1 MTDQNHDFA
10 DLVAQAAEPDK
21 PDTRVIEDTLLTG
34 LFTSPEAAARILSE
48 TRPNDYYYQL
58 HRELAA
64 AVYPA
69 LNAGDHVD
77 LVTFRA
83 GLATVAQGDP
93 KAAEER
99 QKLHDLADQVMTRA
113 KTDPPA
119 LGKVEA
125 YLSIFVEGARRR
137 LAKNL
142 IKRVEADLEAG
153 DLSPVEAGSRVFETV
168 VNLEAARRLVGAFK
182 SEGEDWPA
190 YFAALEARQSPG
202 REFLGLNTGFD
213 HLNNVANGLTEGLF
227 VLGAA
232 PSTGKTTFAKQLTDQ
247 VAELNPNAVCLFVS
261 LEQSR
266 EELRVKTLS
275 RLSGVENRDILRGRL
290 DISKTGWSRVR
301 AAAADYQAQT
311 AGRVFVLEGDKTTTP
326 ARLRLAALQVRRAT
340 KAEALFVVV
349 DYLQIVPTEE
359 DYRDQRARIEAV
371 VSDLRRLARDLGASV
386 LAVSSLSR
394 DYYEKSTVTAF
405 KESGGIEYGADLAAI
420 LMPSKDK
427 IKGNETIEGVLCP
440 WDSVHCDVVKNRNG
454 ERARV
459 DFRFFKTI
467 SRFVETDKQALPDEA
482 T

>member
-1 MTDQNHDFA
+1 MTDQIHDFA

-21 PDTRVIEDTLLTG
+21 PDTRVIEETLLTG
-34 LFTSPEAAARILSE
+34 LFASPAAAARVLSE
-48 TRPNDYYYQL
+48 TRPTDYYYQL
-58 HRELAA
+58 HRDLAD

-69 LNAGDHVD
+69 LAAGDHVD
-77 LVTFRA
+77 LITLRA
-83 GLATVAQGDP
+83 DLATAPQGDP

-99 QKLHDLADQVMTRA
+99 RKLLDLAEAIMTRA
-113 KTDPPA
+113 TAEPPA

-137 LAKNL
+137 LAKTL
-142 IKRVEADLEAG
+142 IKQAEADLEAG

-168 VNLEAARRLVGAFK
+168 ANLEAARRLVGAFK

-202 REFLGLNTGFD
+202 RDFLGLNTGFD
-213 HLNNVANGLTEGLF
+213 YLNNVANGLTEGLF
-227 VLGAA
+227 ILGAA

-247 VAELNPNAVCLFVS
+247 VAELNPTAACLFVS

-275 RLSGVENRDILRGRL
+275 RMSGVENRDILRGRL
-290 DISKTGWSRVR
+290 DVSSAGWSRVR
-301 AAAADYQAQT
+301 AAAAAYQAQT

-359 DYRDQRARIEAV
+359 VYHDQRARVDAV

-386 LAVSSLSR
+386 LAVSSLGRASY
-394 DYYEKSTVTAF
+394 DKSDLSAY

-420 LMPSKDK
+420 LTPSKDK
-427 IKGNETIEGVLCP
+427 ITGDETVDGVIRRWHL
-440 WDSVHCDVVKNRNG
+440 VHCDIVKNRNG

-459 DFRFFKTI
+459 DFHFFQAI
-467 SRFVETDKQALPDEA
+467 SRFSETAKSALPTEA